1 VTAVDVY
8 TGLLDEALA
17 DDDQVVER
25 PDLFQPPFLDRALS
39 AAARALIVGVL
50 LVVGLLGAIA
60 ARGAYGPQAAVA
72 VLWASWCAVL
82 IGLISYALR
91 PAPGRHR
98 KAWL

>member
-1 VTAVDVY
+1 MTADVY
-8 TGLLDEALA
+8 TGLLDEDLA
-17 DDDQVVER
+17 DDDQAQPER
-25 PDLFQPPFLDRALS
+25 PAVYQPPFFDRALS

-50 LVVGLLGAIA
+50 LAAGLLGAIA

-91 PAPGRHR
+91 HAPGRHR